1 MATTEGKV
9 MKETNADKAPLR
21 KRLGWLVLIW
31 VASVLAL
38 GVAAWLLRLLMS
50 AAGLQAPH

>member
-1 MATTEGKV
+1 MATTEGTV
-9 MKETNADKAPLR
+9 MKETNADKAPLS
-21 KRLGWLVLIW
+21 KRLGWLLLIW